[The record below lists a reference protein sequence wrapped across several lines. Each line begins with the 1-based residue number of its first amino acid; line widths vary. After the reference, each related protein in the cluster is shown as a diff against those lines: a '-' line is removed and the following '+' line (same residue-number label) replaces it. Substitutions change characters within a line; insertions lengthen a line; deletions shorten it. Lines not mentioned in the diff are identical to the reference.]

1 MRLVVEIFR
10 EPDGRLQGTL
20 QNPGGKLDAFTSILD
35 LLRILERLDLPRP
48 PSWEVKPLDPQ
59 QKESHG

>member
-20 QNPGGKLDAFTSILD
+20 QIPDGKLDGFTSILD
-35 LLRILERLDLPRP
+35 LLRILESLDLPRP
-48 PSWEVKPLDPQ
+48 PSWEVKPLDSQ